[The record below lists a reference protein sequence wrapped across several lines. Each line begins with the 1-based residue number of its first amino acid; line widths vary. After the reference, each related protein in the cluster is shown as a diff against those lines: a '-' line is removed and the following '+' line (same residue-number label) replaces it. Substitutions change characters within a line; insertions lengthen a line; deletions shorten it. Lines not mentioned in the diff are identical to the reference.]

1 MTCSGALDE
10 GWSRAET
17 TATWAEIHL
26 LSSPSLAPLAGLSAR
41 RFGLTKGCHTLLGRW
56 LFRRVVD
63 VMYYYYYD
71 ATLEATL
78 LVCRRYFDCYGCE
91 LPTY

>member
-26 LSSPSLAPLAGLSAR
+26 LSSPSLAPLAGLSVR

-56 LFRRVVD
+56 LFRTSCRCHV
-63 VMYYYYYD
+63 
-71 ATLEATL
+71 L
-78 LVCRRYFDCYGCE
+78 LLLRRHA
-91 LPTY
+91 